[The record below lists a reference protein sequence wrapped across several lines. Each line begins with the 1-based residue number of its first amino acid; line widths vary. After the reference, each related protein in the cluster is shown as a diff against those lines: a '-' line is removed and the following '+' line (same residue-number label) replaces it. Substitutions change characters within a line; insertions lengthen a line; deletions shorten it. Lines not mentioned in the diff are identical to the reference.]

1 MFLKQK
7 KHICARIA
15 PTQLTQLQ
23 VLVCSRLQQS
33 HLFGDGANFK
43 FFEGK
48 PAQGTNFCWK
58 NWCFWC
64 QTGQHLHSKWPSLT
78 VNVTRYWQQSKNI
91 TTFTVI
97 HPLNWNWTLT
107 LILIVTCVYNK
118 GSKTKTFSDQ
128 MLSLYIML
136 FLDFAVDKMI
146 LSFPFQTGSTFRR
159 ITAGWRQGGAQ
170 WQLSRFLI
178 LFRSLSMIQET
189 RTSHQSFQSQ
199 LSYFCSSSLHTFF
212 YPPHSLYWLPFSA
225 LVTHT
230 VSPLFS
236 SQNPSSSL
244 PLFLSLLS
252 IFHFLSHPHSPFL
265 SLSPVLIVYVH

>member
-212 YPPHSLYWLPFSA
+212 TLPTPF
-225 LVTHT
+225 TD
-230 VSPLFS
+230 
-236 SQNPSSSL
+236 
-244 PLFLSLLS
+244 
-252 IFHFLSHPHSPFL
+252 SPFL
-265 SLSPVLIVYVH
+265 PLSPTQYLLFFPPKIPALLSLFFFLCSRSFTSWVTPIPPFFLFLPS